1 MYVCILHIN
10 NTKKRTHTES
20 FMDGWFWTSAM
31 SLQVFKEKKNKPK
44 AEERRQIQATRQR
57 ERERER
63 EREGNT
69 KQTNKESLPQERK

>member
-1 MYVCILHIN
+1 MYVCTLHIN

-31 SLQVFKEKKNKPK
+31 SLQVFKEKKTNQRQKKGDKSRQPDT
-44 AEERRQIQATRQR
+44 ERDT
-57 ERERER
+57 ER

>member
-31 SLQVFKEKKNKPK
+31 SLQVCKEKKNKPK
-44 AEERRQIQATRQR
+44 AEERRQIQATR
-57 ERERER
+57 ERERES
-63 EREGNT
+63 NT
-69 KQTNKESLPQERK
+69 KQIKKASLPQERK

>member
-1 MYVCILHIN
+1 MMYVCILHIN
-10 NTKKRTHTES
+10 NTKNRTHTES

-31 SLQVFKEKKNKPK
+31 SLQVFQEKKQTKGRR
-44 AEERRQIQATRQR
+44 RRQIQATRHR
-57 ERERER
+57 ET

>member
-31 SLQVFKEKKNKPK
+31 SLQVFQEKKQTKG
-44 AEERRQIQATRQR
+44 RRKETNPGNQ
-57 ERERER
+57 RERER